1 MINERE
7 EVYMDNVI
15 KKRDVLID
23 KGSDNLYLVLNVN
36 ENQNNKCCYL
46 VLTKKP
52 RSIEI
57 SELSEFLNKLES
69 GEMLIYK
76 GDLVQKEYICYE
88 TESGEVESVEVK
100 MQKNISKIKPNVTL
114 KYLI

>member
-1 MINERE
+1 MINKRE
-7 EVYMDNVI
+7 EICMENVI

-23 KGSDNLYLVLNVN
+23 KATDNLYLVLNVN

-46 VLTKKP
+46 VLSKKP

-57 SELSEFLNKLES
+57 SELSDFLKKLES

-88 TESGEVESVEVK
+88 TESGEIESIEVK
-100 MQKNISKIKPNVTL
+100 MQKSASAIKPNVTL

>member
-1 MINERE
+1 MK
-7 EVYMDNVI
+7 NVI

-23 KGSDNLYLVLNVN
+23 KASDNLYLVLNVN

-57 SELSEFLNKLES
+57 SELSDFLNKLES
-69 GEMLIYK
+69 GEMFIYK
-76 GDLVQKEYICYE
+76 GDLVQKEFICYE
-88 TESGEVESVEVK
+88 TESGEVESIEVK
-100 MQKNISKIKPNVTL
+100 IQKNISKIKPNVTL

>member
-7 EVYMDNVI
+7 EVYMENLI

-69 GEMLIYK
+69 GELLIYK
-76 GDLVQKEYICYE
+76 GDLVQKEYICW
-88 TESGEVESVEVK
+88 
-100 MQKNISKIKPNVTL
+100 
-114 KYLI
+114 

>member
-1 MINERE
+1 MENL
-7 EVYMDNVI
+7 I

>member
-1 MINERE
+1 ME
-7 EVYMDNVI
+7 NVI

-23 KGSDNLYLVLNVN
+23 KRSDNLYLVLNVN

-57 SELSEFLNKLES
+57 SELSEFLDKLKS

-76 GDLVQKEYICYE
+76 GDLVQKEFICYE
-88 TESGEVESVEVK
+88 TESGEVESIEVK

>member
-1 MINERE
+1 
-7 EVYMDNVI
+7 MDNII

>member
-7 EVYMDNVI
+7 EVYMENVI

-23 KGSDNLYLVLNVN
+23 KRSDNLYLVLNVN

-57 SELSEFLNKLES
+57 SELSEFLDKLKS

-76 GDLVQKEYICYE
+76 GDLVQKEFICYE
-88 TESGEVESVEVK
+88 TESGEVESIEVK

>member
-7 EVYMDNVI
+7 EICMENVI

-23 KGSDNLYLVLNVN
+23 KATDNLYLVLNVN

-46 VLTKKP
+46 VLSKKP

-57 SELSEFLNKLES
+57 SELSDFLKKLES

-76 GDLVQKEYICYE
+76 GDLV
-88 TESGEVESVEVK
+88 
-100 MQKNISKIKPNVTL
+100 
-114 KYLI
+114 

>member
-7 EVYMDNVI
+7 EVYMENVI

-76 GDLVQKEYICYE
+76 GDLVQKEFICYE
-88 TESGEVESVEVK
+88 TESGEVESIEVK

>member
-7 EVYMDNVI
+7 EVYMENVI

-23 KGSDNLYLVLNVN
+23 KRSDNLYLVLNVN

-57 SELSEFLNKLES
+57 SELSEFLDKLKS
-69 GEMLIYK
+69 GEMLIYN
-76 GDLVQKEYICYE
+76 GDLVQKEFICYE
-88 TESGEVESVEVK
+88 TESGEVESIEVK